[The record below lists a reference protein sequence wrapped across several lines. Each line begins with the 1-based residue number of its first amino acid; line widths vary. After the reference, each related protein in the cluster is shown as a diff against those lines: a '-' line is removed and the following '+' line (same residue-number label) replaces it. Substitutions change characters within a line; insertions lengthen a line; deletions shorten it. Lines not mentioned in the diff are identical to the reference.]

1 RARLDLSVVV
11 GEHDLTRAEHSQERH
26 RVAKVIRHGQYRY
39 PSFQKD
45 IALRLSDKI
54 TWDQYKQPVCLPS
67 VGSPPVQGDPATVA
81 GWGWLDEYSK
91 GGQQAK
97 VLQRVHVPV
106 VTATT
111 CSSWFS
117 EAERGV
123 TVRRGQLCAGYKS
136 GGKDGCQGDSGGP
149 LVSRRNGHYTLI
161 GVVSAGIGCARPNLP
176 GIYTDVHEY
185 LDWIVE
191 NASGS

>member
-1 RARLDLSVVV
+1 METFRARLDLSVVV

-45 IALRLSDKI
+45 IALLRLSDKI

-81 GWGWLDEYSK
+81 GWGWLED
-91 GGQQAK
+91 
-97 VLQRVHVPV
+97 
-106 VTATT
+106 
-111 CSSWFS
+111 WFS
-117 EAERGV
+117 EAEKGV